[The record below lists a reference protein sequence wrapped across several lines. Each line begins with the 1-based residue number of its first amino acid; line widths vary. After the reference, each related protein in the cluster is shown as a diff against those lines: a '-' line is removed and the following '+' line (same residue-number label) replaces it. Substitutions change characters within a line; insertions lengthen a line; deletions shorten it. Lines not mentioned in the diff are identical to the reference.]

1 MRANSSTDFSR
12 NLPLGRSALWLCVG
26 YGLGAVIGWAVHV
39 LFNVGH
45 PQYSSALTLMWPLL
59 IGLMGGVLLVIGTMP
74 ASRIAI
80 SVSTAN
86 ALEQEGTPGLARI
99 RYLNSTTNG
108 SFKTLTVSL
117 DVASSSSRVYRSE
130 LVWKLSAVD
139 ALKLRPGATIP
150 VRIDPQAPSRVVFDT
165 RATSNDLGPDPNEVF
180 SVRNRFRRRL
190 SRIRPASCIA
200 TLVGFVIGL
209 GIGLFT

>member
-1 MRANSSTDFSR
+1 MRATSSTDFSR

-26 YGLGAVIGWAVHV
+26 YGCGAVTGWLVHV
-39 LFNVGH
+39 LLHMGH
-45 PQYSSALTLMWPLL
+45 DQYSSALTLMWPLL

-80 SVSTAN
+80 SMSAAN
-86 ALEQEGTPGLARI
+86 AIEQEGTPGLARI
-99 RYLNSTTNG
+99 RYLNSTSNG

-117 DVASSSSRVYRSE
+117 DVACGSGRVYRSE

-139 ALKLRPGATIP
+139 ALKLRPGAIIP
-150 VRIDPQAPSRVVFDT
+150 VRIDAHAPARVVFDT

-180 SVRNRFRRRL
+180 SVRSRFRRRL
-190 SRIRPASCIA
+190 SMIRPLSCIA
-200 TLVGFVIGL
+200 TLVGFAVGL
-209 GIGLFT
+209 GIGIFT

>member
-1 MRANSSTDFSR
+1 MRATSSTDFRR

-26 YGLGAVIGWAVHV
+26 YGCGAAIGSV
-39 LFNVGH
+39 LHFLLNVGQ
-45 PQYSSALTLMWPLL
+45 PQYSSALTLMWPVL

-74 ASRIAI
+74 SSRIAI
-80 SVSTAN
+80 SMTAAN
-86 ALEQEGTPGLARI
+86 AIEQTGTPGLARI
-99 RYLNSTTNG
+99 RFLNSTSNG
-108 SFKTLTVSL
+108 SFKTVSVSL
-117 DVASSSSRVYRSE
+117 DVACSSSRVYRSE

-139 ALKLRPGATIP
+139 AMKLRPGAIIP
-150 VRIDPQAPSRVVFDT
+150 VRVDSHAPSRVVFDT

-190 SRIRPASCIA
+190 SMIRPLSCIA
-200 TLVGFVIGL
+200 TLVGLAVGL